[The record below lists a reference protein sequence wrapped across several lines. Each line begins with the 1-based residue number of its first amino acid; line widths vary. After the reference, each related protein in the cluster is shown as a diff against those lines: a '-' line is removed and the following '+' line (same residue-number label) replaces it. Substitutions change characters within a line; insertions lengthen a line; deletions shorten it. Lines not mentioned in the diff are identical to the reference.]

1 MFRSQLFVVMCKGV
15 PYARC
20 ARQPL
25 SQLGL
30 KCIRFCSPHML
41 EPATHAAEGTE
52 ATAGSELS
60 NRVDPG
66 ARRQGVCYGEAFPP
80 MHQLVL
86 QFLVMGVFYFFL
98 TPHDT
103 LK

>member
-66 ARRQGVCYGEAFPP
+66 ARRQGVCYGEALSP
-80 MHQLVL
+80 MHQLPL
-86 QFLVMGVFYFFL
+86 HFLVMGVFYY
-98 TPHDT
+98 
-103 LK
+103 

>member
-1 MFRSQLFVVMCKGV
+1 
-15 PYARC
+15 
-20 ARQPL
+20 
-25 SQLGL
+25 
-30 KCIRFCSPHML
+30 ML

-80 MHQLVL
+80 MHQLAL
-86 QFLVMGVFYFFL
+86 QFLVMGVFYY
-98 TPHDT
+98 
-103 LK
+103 